1 MKTYAILLI
10 LIAVSPLCLR
20 AQAVPPAVSSQ
31 TVDASPPAAISPSAA
46 APAADL
52 YARRAGDLNLSLNYP
67 GAAVRYFLADG
78 KALELLGQGQD
89 HVFVGGLRYYLFPA
103 SLRKGALSPY
113 VAAEADYLGFKGSYA
128 KGTGWG
134 GGLYGGTEYHLN
146 RAFSV
151 QADLGAMY
159 VSVKDKDTSLI
170 ESGLEF
176 VINLG
181 VNYYFGRGE
190 K

>member
-1 MKTYAILLI
+1 MKTYAIFLI
-10 LIAVSPLCLR
+10 LSAIFPLRLR
-20 AQAVPPAVSSQ
+20 AQAVPPVLSSA
-31 TVDASPPAAISPSAA
+31 TAAASAPAAAA
-46 APAADL
+46 APAADP

-89 HVFVGGLRYYLFPA
+89 KVFVGGLRYYLFPA
-103 SLRKGALSPY
+103 SLRKGALRPY
-113 VAAEADYLGFKGSYA
+113 LAAEADYLGFKGSYA

-159 VSVKDKDTSLI
+159 ISVKDKDTSLI